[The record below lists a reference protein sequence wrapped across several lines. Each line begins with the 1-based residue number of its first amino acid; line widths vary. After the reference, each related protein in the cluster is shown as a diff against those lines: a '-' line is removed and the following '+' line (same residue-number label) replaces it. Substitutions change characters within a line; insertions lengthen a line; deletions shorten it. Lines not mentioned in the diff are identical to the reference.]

1 MPLEWQHLLPASF
14 CQRACQKEQQQ
25 QQKKVE
31 KRQQKKAGKRQQK
44 KKQKKKKEQ
53 QKKIQEEE
61 AEEDKGE
68 DLETSTNEYKEQ
80 NGAYLLYSSIFI
92 HAHLSKGC
100 GANGLP
106 AGVHDLN
113 NQAVPPSL
121 APKHCATAVCAYLHG
136 MRFTDWQS
144 GFT

>member
-1 MPLEWQHLLPASF
+1 MPLVWQHLHPSPFLPGNISEGEEE
-14 CQRACQKEQQQ
+14 KKQQQ
-25 QQKKVE
+25 QQQQQEEKKI
-31 KRQQKKAGKRQQK
+31 RKRQQK
-44 KKQKKKKEQ
+44 KKEKKEQ

-61 AEEDKGE
+61 AEEDKRG
-68 DLETSTNEYKEQ
+68 DLETSTNKYDGQ

-100 GANGLP
+100 GAYGLP
-106 AGVHDLN
+106 ARVHDLN

-121 APKHCATAVCAYLHG
+121 APKHCATAICGYLHE
-136 MRFTDWQS
+136 MRFADWQS